1 MDLPSLFSSTL
12 ALFSC
17 GVLASCSAT
26 RPLPT
31 PNYVD
36 IDRFMGTWFV
46 LGYTPL
52 VVDKEAHNGIEHYH
66 LAENGD
72 IETTYQFRKRSFDGE
87 LKTMTPVGR
96 VYDAETN
103 AEWRMQFLWPFKAAY
118 VVMDLSDD
126 YGTTIVAHPN
136 RKYAWIMAR
145 KPEIPE
151 ADYERMLGLLEKEGF
166 DMAAIQRLPQDWR
179 GETTRLKMLEKVAGG
194 GRLVTGQ

>member
-1 MDLPSLFSSTL
+1 
-12 ALFSC
+12 
-17 GVLASCSAT
+17 
-26 RPLPT
+26 
-31 PNYVD
+31 
-36 IDRFMGTWFV
+36 MGTWFV

-72 IETTYQFRKRSFDGE
+72 IETTYQFRKGSFDGE

-96 VYDAETN
+96 IYDAETN

-126 YGTTIVAHPN
+126 YSTTIVAHPN

-145 KPEIPE
+145 EPEIPE
-151 ADYERMLGLLEKEGF
+151 ADYERMLELLEKEGF
-166 DMAAIQRLPQDWR
+166 DMAAMQRLPQNWR
-179 GETTRLKMLEKVAGG
+179 GEATRLKMLEKAAGG
-194 GRLVTGQ
+194 GRLVTAQ